1 MCMHPHMHVHMRAQ
15 RWSPQGKLTLKS
27 RQSLSACQPR
37 GLLDMS
43 LKLEVTHSMHNLGM
57 AQLQG
62 SNTLTYASG
71 VPHRQAHL
79 TGMPVISVMI

>member
-1 MCMHPHMHVHMRAQ
+1 
-15 RWSPQGKLTLKS
+15 
-27 RQSLSACQPR
+27 
-37 GLLDMS
+37 MS